1 MLNNNFGKEVYADLT
16 VLIATKDRLNQ
27 ITKLLSSLE
36 NSTKLPGTVIVVY
49 SGINIES
56 EIEKF
61 NTLFQLIIIKSD
73 TASHVYQK
81 KLGLKI
87 LPSDCKWVLFLDDDV
102 VIEPDSIE
110 HLYERYIFNPSFSN
124 YGGFG
129 LAIKNRIYRD
139 TNSLVKYIL
148 YTLKLHSFSPGDMT
162 TGGHPQSY
170 LSQSNVCEV
179 KWLNGLSIWSRKV
192 TDQYFDIPL
201 ISDYAAYEDVMFS
214 YTVGRKNKL
223 LFASDIFVLDQISEN
238 DRPLSSKQFVAGCYA
253 RYFFVDSNPDMSKL
267 WMITGQII
275 RNIDFIIRSRH
286 EGNYLGRMQLT
297 SKLLLA
303 LFLSSIKIYD
313 TTKLIR

>member
-1 MLNNNFGKEVYADLT
+1 MLNKDFGKEFYADLT

-27 ITKLLSSLE
+27 ITELLSSLE

-49 SGINIES
+49 SGIDIES

-61 NTLFQLIIIKSD
+61 KTLFELIIIKSD
-73 TASHVYQK
+73 TASQVYQK
-81 KLGLKI
+81 KLGLKV

-110 HLYERYIFNPSFSN
+110 HLYERYISNPSYSN

-129 LAIKNRIYRD
+129 LAIKNRIYR
-139 TNSLVKYIL
+139 NINWLVNYIL
-148 YTLKLHSFSPGDMT
+148 YVVKLHSFSPGDVT
-162 TGGHPQSY
+162 IGGHPQSY
-170 LSQSNVCEV
+170 LNQNNVCEV
-179 KWLNGLSIWSRKV
+179 KWLNGLSIWSRQV

-214 YTVGRKNKL
+214 YKVSRSYKL
-223 LFASDIFVLDQISEN
+223 LFAFDVFVTDQFLEN
-238 DRPLSSKQFVAGCYA
+238 NRPLTSKQFVSGCYA
-253 RYFFVDSNPDMSKL
+253 RYFFVSSNADMSKTWL
-267 WMITGQII
+267 IIGQII

-286 EGNYLGRMQLT
+286 EGSYLGRMRLT
-297 SKLLLA
+297 SKLFHA

-313 TTKLIR
+313 PT